1 MTDQAVDVLVVG
13 GGPGGSA
20 AAIEGARRGLDV
32 LVVDKA
38 TFPRDKCCGDG
49 LTTGALRRL
58 DDLGLDPVTVPSWQP
73 VGDVHLR
80 APSGRERSFPLPAD
94 GGAHRSPGHLPVA
107 NDVRRRRTRGRGAPP
122 PRAADRGLFAAVAR
136 RSELDAA
143 LVELARGADAT
154 VAEGHELIAL
164 AASGD
169 QPAGADR
176 STGGHPVTATV
187 RAGERTMRIR
197 ARYVVAADGM
207 WSPTRKLLGL
217 DPGGYRGEWHAFRQY
232 FTGVD
237 GRAARDLIV
246 WFEPDLLPGYAW
258 SFPVAGGVANV
269 GFGILREAGRSVQ
282 EMKRLWPD
290 LLGRP
295 HVAEALGPS
304 ARPEAPHRAWPI
316 PARLGRLPVAYGRVL
331 FVGDALAAA
340 DPMTGEGIGQAL
352 ETGQA
357 AMLAVAD
364 HLGDPEAVVERYRS
378 GLARGMGRD
387 HRLARRLS
395 TVLSSRRGAELALS
409 IAAATG
415 WTRRNFA
422 RWLFEDYPRAVLLTP
437 GRWGSRPFGTPGA
450 FAHHGDLTA
459 GTGRG

>member
-1 MTDQAVDVLVVG
+1 MTDQVVDVLVVG

-20 AAIEGARRGLDV
+20 AAIEGAGRGLDV

-58 DDLGLDPVTVPSWQP
+58 EDLGLDPVTVPSWQP
-73 VGDVHLR
+73 IGDVHLR
-80 APSGRERSFPLPAD
+80 APSGRERSFPLPVED
-94 GGAHRSPGHLPVA
+94 
-107 NDVRRRRTRGRGAPP
+107 
-122 PRAADRGLFAAVAR
+122 GLFAAVAR

-143 LVELARGADAT
+143 LVELARRAGAA

-164 AASGD
+164 AAGGDHPADSGW
-169 QPAGADR
+169 
-176 STGGHPVTATV
+176 STRGHPVTATI
-187 RAGERTMRIR
+187 RAGKRTMRIQ

-232 FTGVD
+232 FSGVD
-237 GRAARDLIV
+237 GRAARDLMV
-246 WFEPDLLPGYAW
+246 WFEPELLPGYAW

-269 GFGILREAGRSVQ
+269 GFGMRREPGRSVQ
-282 EMKRLWPD
+282 EMKRLWPE

-295 HVAEALGPS
+295 HIAEALGPS

-316 PARLGRLPVAYGRVL
+316 PARLGRLPVADGRVL

-357 AMLAVAD
+357 ATLAVAD
-364 HLGDPEAVVERYRS
+364 HIADPEAVVERYRS

-415 WTRRNFA
+415 WTRRNFV

-450 FAHHGDLTA
+450 FAHHRDLTA
-459 GTGRG
+459 GAGRG